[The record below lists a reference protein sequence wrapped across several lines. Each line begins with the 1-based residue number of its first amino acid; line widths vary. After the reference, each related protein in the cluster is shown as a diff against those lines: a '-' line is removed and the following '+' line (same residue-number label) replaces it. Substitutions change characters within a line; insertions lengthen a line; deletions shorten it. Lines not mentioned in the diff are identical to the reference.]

1 MLFPEGLFKVTF
13 CARLKATEGNYMN
26 SRVVKLSRDT
36 ILEAHKYAA
45 VFSRSVS
52 NQIEHWTKIGRIAEE
67 NPDLPYNFIKD
78 ILISMEEMK
87 TEKPVP
93 YEFG

>member
-1 MLFPEGLFKVTF
+1 MDSKAV
-13 CARLKATEGNYMN
+13 RLSKEM
-26 SRVVKLSRDT
+26 

-52 NQIEHWTKIGRIAEE
+52 NQIEHWAKIGRIAEE

-78 ILISMEEMK
+78 ILLSMEEMK
-87 TEKPVP
+87 NEKPVP

>member
-1 MLFPEGLFKVTF
+1 
-13 CARLKATEGNYMN
+13 MN
-26 SRVVKLSRDT
+26 P
-36 ILEAHKYAA
+36 
-45 VFSRSVS
+45 
-52 NQIEHWTKIGRIAEE
+52 IEHWTKIGRIAEE

-93 YEFG
+93 YENLTLLALGSHENLYRDLKR